1 VKGGESFSILL
12 LLDACSYLQGG
23 GGGGGGSKNLDSMP
37 LCHVRL
43 LLIDVLPYPR
53 LFVRICVHKFSLV
66 FSRAFKHS
74 TMNFG
79 DGKYLKAQ

>member
-1 VKGGESFSILL
+1 MHVVICKEGGGEERKKL
-12 LLDACSYLQGG
+12 A
-23 GGGGGGSKNLDSMP
+23 SMP

-53 LFVRICVHKFSLV
+53 LFVRICVHKFSWV

-79 DGKYLKAQ
+79 DGKYFKAQ

>member
-1 VKGGESFSILL
+1 VKGGESFSILFMYTS

-23 GGGGGGSKNLDSMP
+23 GRKKLASMP

>member
-23 GGGGGGSKNLDSMP
+23 GGGRKKLASMP